1 MKIILFPIIGGLCTA
16 ERTGRRFGLSWMKG
30 EMVRLDRFSVIY
42 FSSLLLSQLWFHL
55 AVSFFRLESDGMP
68 FVSPGPFF
76 SFFCDFSAT
85 GHCKKGEQMEMGSG
99 GGLKWRQ
106 AGLWLFTIF
115 RDKSHRQLALDQTQ
129 KEYAELGLLGRQKK
143 RKKK

>member
-1 MKIILFPIIGGLCTA
+1 
-16 ERTGRRFGLSWMKG
+16 
-30 EMVRLDRFSVIY
+30 
-42 FSSLLLSQLWFHL
+42 
-55 AVSFFRLESDGMP
+55 
-68 FVSPGPFF
+68 
-76 SFFCDFSAT
+76 
-85 GHCKKGEQMEMGSG
+85 MEMGSG